1 MTKRKPKPKPDDN
14 EANDAHDKLHMFAAY
29 VAGPVLIGLADFH
42 GLCLQCLGRAVIDE
56 IEAALA
62 HLEAH
67 DAKDIIGH
75 PEGSA

>member
-1 MTKRKPKPKPDDN
+1 MTKRKAKPKP
-14 EANDAHDKLHMFAAY
+14 EANDAHDELHMFASY
-29 VAGPVLIGLADFH
+29 VVDQVLPGLAEFH

-62 HLEAH
+62 HVETH
-67 DAKDIIGH
+67 DAEDSIGR